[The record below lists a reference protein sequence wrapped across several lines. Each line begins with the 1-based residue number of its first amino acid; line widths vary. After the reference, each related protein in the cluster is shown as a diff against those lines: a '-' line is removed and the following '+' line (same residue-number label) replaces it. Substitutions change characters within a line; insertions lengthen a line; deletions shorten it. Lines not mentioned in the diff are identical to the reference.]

1 MAAGFVLL
9 VKGADFFVDGSSSV
23 AKILRVPSVVIGL
36 TVVAFGTSMPEAAV
50 SINAAVTGNNG
61 IAVGNIIGSNIFNLL
76 AVIGICSLFGAVPVE
91 KKILRKDYV
100 FSVLITI
107 LLAGM
112 MQIGKDV
119 GRLEGFLLLG
129 CFLYF
134 LIYSLRDAQKGRI
147 EATEEFKALSVPK
160 SLFLI
165 VVGLGAIVF
174 GGDLVVRSASSI
186 ASAFGLS
193 QEMIG
198 LTIVAVGTS
207 LPELVTSIVA
217 ANKGENDLALGN
229 VIGSN
234 IFNILFIL
242 GVSTAIRPIPIDP
255 LFLFDVVFLL
265 LVTLLAWW
273 FAGNDGKISRREGIP
288 MLGLYLGHL
297 IYVVLR

>member
-1 MAAGFVLL
+1 MDYVLLAAGFVLL

-134 LIYSLRDAQKGRI
+134 LIYSLR
-147 EATEEFKALSVPK
+147 
-160 SLFLI
+160 
-165 VVGLGAIVF
+165 
-174 GGDLVVRSASSI
+174 
-186 ASAFGLS
+186 
-193 QEMIG
+193 
-198 LTIVAVGTS
+198 
-207 LPELVTSIVA
+207 
-217 ANKGENDLALGN
+217 
-229 VIGSN
+229 
-234 IFNILFIL
+234 
-242 GVSTAIRPIPIDP
+242 
-255 LFLFDVVFLL
+255 
-265 LVTLLAWW
+265 
-273 FAGNDGKISRREGIP
+273 
-288 MLGLYLGHL
+288 
-297 IYVVLR
+297 